1 MKIGNDELESGF
13 ERKMRMIVKGNE
25 EKVIGKGE
33 KKLII
38 KGELDEIRVERKRL
52 VNRIV
57 DELGKKVVKWF
68 LVSEE
73 DINEGEKE
81 KRIKELKKE
90 DGGGV
95 VIVEKWWRRRRI
107 GRGRKRIGRGWWRMK
122 ERLRK
127 GVLKSLEINM
137 KLNGVVK

>member
-57 DELGKKVVKWF
+57 DELGKKVVK
-68 LVSEE
+68 
-73 DINEGEKE
+73 
-81 KRIKELKKE
+81 
-90 DGGGV
+90 
-95 VIVEKWWRRRRI
+95 
-107 GRGRKRIGRGWWRMK
+107 
-122 ERLRK
+122 
-127 GVLKSLEINM
+127 
-137 KLNGVVK
+137 